1 MQKMLISIELFTYK
15 NLILYWWFGSVSSKY
30 LLSYTAV
37 SLQAYEAETIANLY
51 KETLDWDS
59 VAKSV
64 IEDDALQKGTI
75 ATRKREFIEFKKR
88 LQTLTTE
95 QLSYYEQASSS
106 DVKNLTMLS
115 CFKLYNFIYDFAT
128 EIMRNKLL
136 LFDFQL
142 INSDYEAFYDSKRVA
157 YDNLNTIS
165 EGTQYKL
172 KQVMFKMFEQ
182 AGFIDSVKNKNIQKP
197 YLSEELIKLIVQD
210 DPKYLSAFLYSDNE
224 INEHIKRYR

>member
-1 MQKMLISIELFTYK
+1 MT
-15 NLILYWWFGSVSSKY
+15 SKY

-37 SLQAYEAETIANLY
+37 SLQTYETETIAALY
-51 KETLDWDS
+51 RETFDWKS
-59 VAKSV
+59 VARSV
-64 IEDDALQKGTI
+64 IDDNALQKGTI
-75 ATRKREFIEFKKR
+75 ATRKKQFSEFKKR
-88 LQTLTTE
+88 LLSLTSE
-95 QLSYYEQASSS
+95 QLAYYEKATSS

-115 CFKLYNFIYDFAT
+115 CFKLYAFISDFAT

-165 EGTQYKL
+165 EATQYKL

-182 AGFIDSVKNKNIQKP
+182 AGFVDSVKNKNIQKP
-197 YLSEELIKLIVQD
+197 YLSVELIKLIVQD
-210 DPKYLSAFLYSDNE
+210 DPKYLSSFLYDDNE
-224 INEHIKRYR
+224 INEHIKRYK

>member
-1 MQKMLISIELFTYK
+1 MT
-15 NLILYWWFGSVSSKY
+15 SKY

-51 KETLDWDS
+51 RETLDWDI
-59 VAKSV
+59 VANRV
-64 IEDDALQKGTI
+64 INDDALQKGTI
-75 ATRKREFIEFKKR
+75 ATRKREFVEFKKR
-88 LQTLTTE
+88 LQTLTDE
-95 QLSYYEQASSS
+95 QLAYYEEASSS

-115 CFKLYNFIYDFAT
+115 CFKLYTFIFDFAT

-142 INSDYEAFYDSKRVA
+142 INSDYESFYDSKRIA

-165 EGTQYKL
+165 ESSQSKL

-197 YLSEELIKLIVQD
+197 YLSEKLIKLIIQD
-210 DPKYLSAFLYSDNE
+210 NPKYLSAFLYSDNE
-224 INEHIKRYR
+224 INENIKRYR

>member
-1 MQKMLISIELFTYK
+1 M
-15 NLILYWWFGSVSSKY
+15 SSKY

-37 SLQAYEAETIANLY
+37 SLQSYEAEIIANLY
-51 KETLDWDS
+51 KEANDWDS
-59 VAKSV
+59 VYKSV
-64 IEDDALQKGTI
+64 VEENSLQKGTI

-88 LQTLTTE
+88 VQTLTSE
-95 QLSYYEQASSS
+95 QLNYYEDASSG

-115 CFKLYNFIYDFAT
+115 CFKLYQIIYDFAT
-128 EIMRNKLL
+128 EIMRSKLL
-136 LFDFQL
+136 LFDFQML
-142 INSDYEAFYDSKRVA
+142 NSDYESFYDSKRVA

-165 EGTQYKL
+165 QGTQYKL

-224 INEHIKRYR
+224 INEHIKRCR

>member
-1 MQKMLISIELFTYK
+1 M
-15 NLILYWWFGSVSSKY
+15 SSKY

-37 SLQAYEAETIANLY
+37 SLQAYEAEIIANLY
-51 KETLDWDS
+51 NETLDWDG

-64 IEDDALQKGTI
+64 VEDDALQKGTI
-75 ATRKREFIEFKKR
+75 STRKREFVEFKKR

-95 QLSYYEQASSS
+95 QLAYYEEATSS

-115 CFKLYNFIYDFAT
+115 CFKLYAFIFDFAT

-136 LFDFQL
+136 LFDFQ
-142 INSDYEAFYDSKRVA
+142 IMNSDYESFYESKCVA

-165 EGTQYKL
+165 DSTRYKL

>member
-1 MQKMLISIELFTYK
+1 MA
-15 NLILYWWFGSVSSKY
+15 SKY
-30 LLSYTAV
+30 LLSYTAI
-37 SLQAYEAETIANLY
+37 SLQAHETETIALLY
-51 KETLDWDS
+51 KETLDWDK

-64 IEDDALQKGTI
+64 IENDALQKGTI

-88 LQTLTTE
+88 LQTLTAE
-95 QLSYYEQASSS
+95 QLAYYEQATSS

-115 CFKLYNFIYDFAT
+115 CFKLYAFISDFAT

-142 INSDYEAFYDSKRVA
+142 LNSDYEAFYDSKSVA

-182 AGFIDSVKNKNIQKP
+182 ADFIDSVKNKNIQKP

-210 DPKYLSAFLYSDNE
+210 DPKYLSSFLYSDNE
-224 INEHIKRYR
+224 INEHIKRYK

>member
-1 MQKMLISIELFTYK
+1 
-15 NLILYWWFGSVSSKY
+15 VASKY

-37 SLQAYEAETIANLY
+37 SLQAHETETIALLY
-51 KETLDWDS
+51 KESLDWDS
-59 VAKSV
+59 VVKSV
-64 IEDDALQKGTI
+64 IDDDALQKGTI

-88 LQTLTTE
+88 LQTLTPE
-95 QLSYYEQASSS
+95 QLAYYEQASSS
-106 DVKNLTMLS
+106 DIKNLTMLS
-115 CFKLYNFIYDFAT
+115 CFKLYAFISDFAA
-128 EIMRNKLL
+128 EVMRKKLL

-142 INSDYEAFYDSKRVA
+142 LNSDYEAFYDSKRIA
-157 YDNLNTIS
+157 YDNLNSIS

-210 DPKYLSAFLYSDNE
+210 DPKYLKCFLYSDNE
-224 INEHIKRYR
+224 INEHIKRYK

>member
-1 MQKMLISIELFTYK
+1 M
-15 NLILYWWFGSVSSKY
+15 GSKY

-37 SLQAYEAETIANLY
+37 SLQAYEAETIANIY
-51 KETLDWDS
+51 SKTLDWMS
-59 VAKSV
+59 VEKQV
-64 IEDDALQKGTI
+64 VEENALQKGTV

-88 LQTLTTE
+88 FQTLTPQ
-95 QLSYYEQASSS
+95 QLEFYQDATSS

-115 CFKLYNFIYDFAT
+115 CLKLYQFIYDFAT

-136 LFDFQL
+136 LFDFQI
-142 INSDYEAFYDSKRVA
+142 INSDYESFYDSKRVA

-165 EGTQYKL
+165 EGTQNKL

-182 AGFIDSVKNKNIQKP
+182 AGFIDGVKNKNIQKP

-210 DPKYLSAFLYSDNE
+210 DPKYLGAFLYSDNE

>member
-1 MQKMLISIELFTYK
+1 MAL
-15 NLILYWWFGSVSSKY
+15 KY

-37 SLQAYEAETIANLY
+37 SLQAYAAETIANLY
-51 KETLDWDS
+51 KETPDWNS

-64 IEDDALQKGTI
+64 IDNDALQKGTI

-88 LQTLTTE
+88 LQTLTPE
-95 QLSYYEQASSS
+95 QLAYYAEATSS

-115 CFKLYNFIYDFAT
+115 CFKLYLFICNFAT
-128 EIMRNKLL
+128 EVMRNKLL

-165 EGTQYKL
+165 EATQYKL

-224 INEHIKRYR
+224 INEHIKRYK

>member
-1 MQKMLISIELFTYK
+1 MA
-15 NLILYWWFGSVSSKY
+15 SKY

-37 SLQAYEAETIANLY
+37 SLQAYDTETIANLY

-64 IEDDALQKGTI
+64 IDDNALQKGTI

-88 LQTLTTE
+88 VQTLTPK
-95 QLSYYEQASSS
+95 QLSYYADATSS

-115 CFKLYNFIYDFAT
+115 CFKLYNFIFDFAT
-128 EIMRNKLL
+128 EVMRNKLL
-136 LFDFQL
+136 LFDFQI
-142 INSDYEAFYDSKRVA
+142 INSDYEAFYESKRVA

-165 EGTQYKL
+165 ESTQYKL

-182 AGFIDSVKNKNIQKP
+182 AGFIDSVKNKSIQKP

-210 DPKYLSAFLYSDNE
+210 DPKYLSSFLYSDNE
-224 INEHIKRYR
+224 INEQIKRHR

>member
-1 MQKMLISIELFTYK
+1 MA
-15 NLILYWWFGSVSSKY
+15 SKY
-30 LLSYTAV
+30 LLSYTAI
-37 SLQAYEAETIANLY
+37 SLQAHETETIALLY
-51 KETLDWDS
+51 KETFDWDK

-64 IEDDALQKGTI
+64 IENDALQKGTI

-88 LQTLTTE
+88 LQTLTAE
-95 QLSYYEQASSS
+95 QLAYYEQATSS

-115 CFKLYNFIYDFAT
+115 CFKLYAFISDFAT

-136 LFDFQL
+136 FFDFQL
-142 INSDYEAFYDSKRVA
+142 LNSDYEAFYDSKSVA

-182 AGFIDSVKNKNIQKP
+182 ADFIDSVKNKNIQKP

-210 DPKYLSAFLYSDNE
+210 DPKYLSSFLYSDNE
-224 INEHIKRYR
+224 INEHIKRYK